1 MGTLTARQKENYVF
15 ESFLPYRDALHL
27 ARWLQGLMIL
37 QRLLGRGGPICEN
50 ACYGAGLAAQHIAPQ
65 IRSAAQSEEEF
76 QKARQREESRSGLNE
91 QERRDL
97 LEEET
102 EELAR
107 ELREKIDS
115 GEIDIWDD
123 TPVWVDR
130 GEVQKFISRSL
141 DYIEEKICPACNGEV
156 SLLEKLVPIATAHLR
171 KGTSDRGLYATLMI
185 WDYARMYYEGEPPYR
200 VTFSAQVAETLG
212 IDPQMESVK
221 LQKMRPLGIFETRR
235 LEVARKLAKE
245 RGEWAS
251 EAEMDA
257 LTRVLE
263 LDQAVKKHLSL
274 K

>member
-1 MGTLTARQKENYVF
+1 MDTLPDTQRDIYVF

-27 ARWLQGLMIL
+27 ARWLQGLMTL

-65 IRSAAQSEEEF
+65 IRYAGQSEEDF
-76 QKARQREESRSGLNE
+76 QAMRRREEARKNLSE

-102 EELAR
+102 EEMAR

-123 TPVWVDR
+123 TPVWVER
-130 GEVQKFISRSL
+130 EEVQEFISRSL
-141 DYIEEKICPACNGEV
+141 DYIEEKICPACNEKA
-156 SLLEKLVPIATAHLR
+156 SLLERLVPVAISQLR
-171 KGTSDRGLYATLMI
+171 KGVSDRRLYATLVI

-200 VTFSAQVAETLG
+200 VVFSAQVAEALG
-212 IDPQMESVK
+212 VDAQMESVRF
-221 LQKMRPLGIFETRR
+221 QKMRPLGLLETKR
-235 LEVARKLAKE
+235 LRVARKLAGVE
-245 RGEWAS
+245 VGWIS
-251 EAEMDA
+251 EAELGA

-263 LDQAVKKHLSL
+263 LDQAIKKHFF
-274 K
+274 